1 MIYLLIKRTSDG
13 YDDNTSWLEGVYSD
27 KDVANAKKES
37 YVKERKLL
45 EKQIEEAD
53 ERESAI
59 WTTWEDEG
67 LRQKYSDE
75 GLSDLE
81 INEKYYQEEQDAR
94 NGVQDYLWDDYV
106 NYKVIELKVD
116 SDNGLIIL

>member
-27 KDVANAKKES
+27 KDVANAKKDF
-37 YVKERKLL
+37 YIKERELL
-45 EKQIEEAD
+45 EKQIKDAN
-53 ERESAI
+53 ERESLV
-59 WTTWEDEG
+59 WVRWEDKN
-67 LRQKYSDE
+67 LRQKYLDE

-81 INEKYYQEEQDAR
+81 IDDKYYQEEHIAR

-106 NYKVIELKVD
+106 NYKVVELKVD
-116 SDNGLIIL
+116 SDNGMIIL